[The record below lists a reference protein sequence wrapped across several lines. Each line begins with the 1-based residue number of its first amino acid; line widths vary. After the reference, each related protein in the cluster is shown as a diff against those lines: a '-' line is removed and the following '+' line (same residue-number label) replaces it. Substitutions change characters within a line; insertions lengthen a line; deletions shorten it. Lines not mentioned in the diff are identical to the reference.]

1 MALILDGTT
10 GVNLT
15 TGYQFTS
22 GVNNTLSLSTGASP
36 TLALFVDANQN
47 IGVGTNSPKTRFQAT
62 GTSLQPVPTLG
73 TASGSVF
80 ISNSDTNYGILMG
93 VQGSGSA
100 WMQVQRTDAT
110 ATAYDLSLQPS
121 GGNVSVGNRIL
132 NSSGRSILNQTG
144 SILQVVQARDNAYRS
159 VAAGAGSETD
169 WVAATITRTNTSS
182 NILCIFSGSFGTNS
196 ANDVAIRL
204 NSSLDGRQGEGANTA
219 ITQSIMSP
227 GTDKGGVST
236 LGGAGL
242 YIMFNSA
249 FSYLYTPSNTTAS
262 ITMTV
267 RIWAE
272 AATTLYPNGD
282 GWRGGG
288 AQAHSTGAAL
298 ILMEVA
304 A

>member
-22 GVNNTLSLSTGASP
+22 GVSNTLSLSTGASP

-73 TASGSVF
+73 TASGTVF

-100 WMQVQRTDAT
+100 WMQVQRTDAS

-121 GGNVSVGNRIL
+121 GGNVSIGNRLL
-132 NSSGRSILNQTG
+132 NSSSRPILNQTG
-144 SILQVVQARDNAYRS
+144 SALQVIQATDNTYRS
-159 VAAGAGSETD
+159 VSASGATETD
-169 WVAATITRTNTSS
+169 WVAATITRTSTASK
-182 NILCIFSGSFGTNS
+182 ILCIFSGSFATS
-196 ANDVAIRL
+196 AATDCAVRL
-204 NSSLDGRQGEGANTA
+204 NSSLDGRLGEGTDATR
-219 ITQSIMSP
+219 TQSLYSP
-227 GTDKGGVST
+227 GTDKGGTST
-236 LGGAGL
+236 LAGGSA
-242 YIMFNSA
+242 YTMFNSH
-249 FSYLYTPSNTTAS
+249 FSHLYTPSNTTAT

-267 RIWAE
+267 RIWTETAQ
-272 AATTLYPNGD
+272 TLYPNGD

-288 AQAHSTGAAL
+288 AQAHSTGSHL
-298 ILMEVA
+298 ILMEIA
-304 A
+304 T